1 MPRLTDRVL
10 DLAFSQLAA
19 WQRANLT
26 VRVSVNLS
34 ATDLADHTLPHRI
47 AAKLDRYCITGQGL
61 TIEVTETAILEDIDH
76 TGEVLSAIDQMGID
90 VAVDDFGTG
99 HSSIARLH
107 GLAVFSELKIDRSF
121 VSDTKERS
129 RTYVKAMVAFGQS
142 LGLRVVAE
150 GVEDEETLLVLAD
163 LDCDLAQ
170 GYFISRPLE
179 PAAMTHWLL
188 THPLH
193 PIPGLAGARA

>member
-1 MPRLTDRVL
+1 MR
-10 DLAFSQLAA
+10 
-19 WQRANLT
+19 
-26 VRVSVNLS
+26 
-34 ATDLADHTLPHRI
+34 
-47 AAKLDRYCITGQGL
+47 CGITGQGL
-61 TIEVTETAILEDIDH
+61 TIEVTETAILEDIDRAD
-76 TGEVLSAIDQMGID
+76 EVLSAIDQMGID

-107 GLAVFSELKIDRSF
+107 GLSVFSELKIDRSF
-121 VSDTKERS
+121 VSDTQERS

-163 LDCDLAQ
+163 LNCDLAQ
-170 GYFISRPLE
+170 GYLISRPLE

-188 THPLH
+188 THPTH
-193 PIPGLAGARA
+193 PIPALA